1 MFGNLI
7 ESGSHKEE
15 LARKGSFFL
24 GTLALYATLLSGA
37 GIASIYA
44 FNVRLDNENLE
55 MIGLVTPVPPLAEQ
69 RPRQEARP
77 ASPSHNQPEP
87 VRINTGPETIN
98 PQLMPKGI
106 SVKRNPV
113 PQAFTDLVKTGREN
127 SDLGG
132 IEIGPPSGLGD
143 GDSAENGHGRGVRVK
158 EAGAPPPLLRPTPSP
173 TPVKILVSGRVL
185 NGRAISLP
193 APPYPPIAKASHAS
207 GTVTVQVLIDEQ
219 GRVISAQA
227 TGGPSSLRGVAVE
240 AAYRARFT
248 PTYLS
253 KVPVKVS
260 GFITYNFVL
269 E

>member
-7 ESGSHKEE
+7 ESGSHREE

-24 GTLALYATLLSGA
+24 GTLALYAILLSGA
-37 GIASIYA
+37 GVASIYA

-55 MIGLVTPVPPLAEQ
+55 LIGLVTPVPPLAEQ
-69 RPRQEARP
+69 RLRQETRP
-77 ASPSHNQPEP
+77 NTSLGHSQP
-87 VRINTGPETIN
+87 VRTNPTETIN
-98 PQLMPKGI
+98 PQLIPKEI
-106 SVKRNPV
+106 SVKNNSVKP
-113 PQAFTDLVKTGREN
+113 AFPGFVTTNNES
-127 SDLGG
+127 SDAAS

-143 GDSAENGHGRGVRVK
+143 PAANGRESGIRVK
-158 EAGAPPPLLRPTPSP
+158 ESSAPPPLPRPTPSP
-173 TPVKILVSGRVL
+173 TPVKLLVSSQVL
-185 NGRAISLP
+185 NGRATSLP
-193 APPYPPIAKASHAS
+193 APPYPPIAKAIHAS
-207 GTVTVQVLIDEQ
+207 GMVTVQVLIDEQ

-227 TGGPSSLRGVAVE
+227 TGGPPTLRGAAVE

-253 KVPVKVS
+253 NVPVKVS